1 MEARERL
8 ARLRLIRAP
17 KIGPLTYGGLLRRY
31 GSAARAL
38 DAIPALQLSTE
49 DDARAELTAAEA
61 CGARLLLKGD
71 ADYPPL
77 LENLDEAQPVL
88 YALGDTAI
96 TARPTVAI
104 VGARNASALGQ
115 RFAQMLAEGL
125 GAAGFTVVSGLARGI
140 DAAAHRGSLATGT
153 VAVLGTG
160 IDVPFPP
167 ENKALYGEI
176 AARGLVLSQFPPG
189 TPGLPKNFPRRN
201 STISG
206 CALGTVVVEGA
217 LKSGSLLTAR
227 IAADQGREVF
237 AVPGS
242 PLDPRAQG
250 PNSLIKQGATL
261 VESAEDVLAVLSPML
276 ARAAPPEREPVAS
289 APEDEPPPAD
299 VTALLLTLLSP
310 SPIPLDDLVRH
321 ASLPAT
327 LVAAA
332 LLDLELAG
340 KAVRHAGSKVSL
352 A

>member
-1 MEARERL
+1 VEARERL

-17 KIGPLTYGGLLRRY
+17 KIGPLTFGGLLRRY
-31 GSAARAL
+31 GTAARAL
-38 DAIPALQLSTE
+38 AAIPALQSVPEE
-49 DDARAELTAAEA
+49 DAKAELAAAQA
-61 CGARLLLKGD
+61 CGARLLLKGE

-77 LENLDEAQPVL
+77 LAPLDEAQPVL
-88 YALGDTAI
+88 YALGDSALA
-96 TARPTVAI
+96 ARPAAAI

-125 GAAGFTVVSGLARGI
+125 GAAGFTIVSGLARGV

-167 ENKALYGEI
+167 ENQSLYRDV

-189 TPGLPKNFPRRN
+189 TPARPKNFPQRN
-201 STISG
+201 SIIAG

-227 IAADQGREVF
+227 LAADMGREVF

-261 VESAEDVLAVLSPML
+261 VESADDVLAVLSPML
-276 ARAAPPEREPVAS
+276 ARAPTPAAPVPPPA
-289 APEDEPPPAD
+289 ADEPPPED
-299 VTALLLTLLSP
+299 VAALLLSLLSP
-310 SPIPLDDLVRH
+310 SPVPLDDLVRQSGL
-321 ASLPAT
+321 AAT

-332 LLDLELAG
+332 LLELELSG
-340 KAVRHAGSKVSL
+340 KAMRHPGSLVSL

>member
-38 DAIPALQLSTE
+38 AAIPALQLSAE
-49 DDARAELTAAEA
+49 DEAQAELAAA
-61 CGARLLLKGD
+61 ARCGARLLLKGD

-77 LENLDEAQPVL
+77 LETLDEAQPVL
-88 YALGDTAI
+88 YALGDTAL
-96 TARPTVAI
+96 AVRPTVAI

-125 GAAGFTVVSGLARGI
+125 GAAGFTIISGLARGI
-140 DAAAHRGSLATGT
+140 DAAAHRGSLTSGT

-167 ENKALYGEI
+167 ENQGLYGEI
-176 AARGLVLSQFPPG
+176 AQRGLILSQFPPG
-189 TPGLPKNFPRRN
+189 TPARPKNFPRRN
-201 STISG
+201 SIISG
-206 CALGTVVVEGA
+206 CTLGTVVVEGA

-261 VESAEDVLAVLSPML
+261 VESADDVLAVLSPML
-276 ARAAPPEREPVAS
+276 ARPVPPAGMPATA
-289 APEDEPPPAD
+289 APEDELPPDD
-299 VTALLLTLLSP
+299 VAALLLSLLSP
-310 SPIPLDDLVRH
+310 SPVPLDDLVRQ
-321 ASLPAT
+321 AALPAT

-332 LLDLELAG
+332 LLDLELSG
-340 KAVRHAGSKVSL
+340 KAVRHPGSKVSL